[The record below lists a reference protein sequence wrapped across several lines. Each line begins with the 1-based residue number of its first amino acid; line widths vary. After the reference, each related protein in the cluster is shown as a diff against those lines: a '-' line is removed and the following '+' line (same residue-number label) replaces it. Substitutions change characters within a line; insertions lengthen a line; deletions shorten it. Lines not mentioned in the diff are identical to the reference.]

1 MNNAQL
7 LHLGIPDLDED
18 AFQPTG
24 RSMRLYGGGGG
35 KGSAPKPADPPPPP
49 RPAAAEEQQITDQA
63 RTAERRRQAAAM
75 GRESTMLTG
84 GQGVTDTAT
93 TASKTLLGQ

>member
-7 LHLGIPDLDED
+7 LNMGIPDLHED
-18 AFQPTG
+18 AFQPIG
-24 RSMRLYGGGGG
+24 RSMRLYGGGG

-49 RPAAAEEQQITDQA
+49 RPAAGEEQQIADETRQ
-63 RTAERRRQAAAM
+63 RERRRQAAAM

-84 GQGVTDTAT
+84 GQGVTDSAAT
-93 TASKTLLGQ
+93 TAKTLLGQ

>member
-7 LHLGIPDLDED
+7 LNMGIPDLHED
-18 AFQPTG
+18 AFQPIG
-24 RSMRLYGGGGG
+24 RSMRLYGGGG

-49 RPAAAEEQQITDQA
+49 RPSAAEEQQITDQA

>member
-7 LHLGIPDLDED
+7 LHLGIPDLDEA
-18 AFQPTG
+18 AFQPIG

-35 KGSAPKPADPPPPP
+35 KSSPKPPDPPPPV
-49 RPAAAEEQQITDQA
+49 RPAAAEEQQAVDAQRMT
-63 RTAERRRQAAAM
+63 ERRRQAAAM

-84 GQGVTDTAT
+84 GQGVTETAT
-93 TASKTLLGQ
+93 TQSKTLLGQ

>member
-7 LHLGIPDLDED
+7 LNLGIPDLHED

-24 RSMRLYGGGGG
+24 RSMRLYGGGG

-49 RPAAAEEQQITDQA
+49 RPANAEEQAMVDDT
-63 RTAERRRQAAAM
+63 RMRERRRQAAAQ
-75 GRESTMLTG
+75 GQAATMLTG
-84 GQGVTDTAT
+84 GQGVTQAAS